1 MRVLCRL
8 GHSAG
13 QNLSAT
19 AGGNAVLRA
28 AVFHDYC
35 LTPQLFRRDAEQ
47 AALPSENGDG
57 PPPEDMWRDWSTE
70 TRAAA
75 AQLEVVGRL

>member
-1 MRVLCRL
+1 M
-8 GHSAG
+8 
-13 QNLSAT
+13 SAT
-19 AGGNAVLRA
+19 RGGDAAVLRA
-28 AVFHDYC
+28 AVFHDYI
-35 LTPQLFRRDAEQ
+35 LTGQLFRRDAEH

-75 AQLEVVGRL
+75 AQLLTAVGRL

>member
-1 MRVLCRL
+1 M
-8 GHSAG
+8 
-13 QNLSAT
+13 
-19 AGGNAVLRA
+19 
-28 AVFHDYC
+28 FHDYI
-35 LTPQLFRRDAEQ
+35 LTGQLFRRDAEQ
-47 AALPSENGDG
+47 AARQPSEDGDG

>member
-47 AALPSENGDG
+47 AALQSENGDG

-75 AQLEVVGRL
+75 AQLTAVARL